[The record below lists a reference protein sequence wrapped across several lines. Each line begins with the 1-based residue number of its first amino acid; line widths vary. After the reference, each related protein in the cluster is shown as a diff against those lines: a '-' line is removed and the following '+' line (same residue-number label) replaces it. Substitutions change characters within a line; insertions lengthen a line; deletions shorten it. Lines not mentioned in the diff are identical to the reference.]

1 MCASSLLVAV
11 FVTLLAVVLAHG
23 ARRWLAF
30 RALARALGGSGVGPR
45 FSATVGG
52 ERYVCHYSYGRTR
65 GGPSRLTVEV
75 DAPSMPAFRVMR
87 PSVATTAMLAVGLGR
102 AVRTGVPAMDD
113 AYVVACDAGEWA
125 AAVFREPPAAEALI
139 GILGSGFTDVRADGA
154 HLVAEWTGFAMR
166 EDFSPS
172 LVLGVVRHLTG
183 LRDAVASVVFSTPVA
198 APSRG
203 RRRALAAIPAA
214 VFAAGAGLLMWG
226 SAFHV
231 LDARAMLWH
240 SLRVSVPWLA
250 FFLVAGAPVFRLST
264 TSPRDVIRLAS
275 LAALGFTMTGYAA
288 DVALNCALDAA
299 PPAVHHAVVVDRTIT
314 SGRGGTQYWAVVRSW
329 RGAPTETIPVPWR
342 VYERLVPEST
352 ELAVTT
358 RPGRLG
364 FEWLVDH
371 AVDG

>member
-1 MCASSLLVAV
+1 
-11 FVTLLAVVLAHG
+11 
-23 ARRWLAF
+23 
-30 RALARALGGSGVGPR
+30 
-45 FSATVGG
+45 
-52 ERYVCHYSYGRTR
+52 
-65 GGPSRLTVEV
+65 
-75 DAPSMPAFRVMR
+75 
-87 PSVATTAMLAVGLGR
+87 
-102 AVRTGVPAMDD
+102 
-113 AYVVACDAGEWA
+113 
-125 AAVFREPPAAEALI
+125 
-139 GILGSGFTDVRADGA
+139 
-154 HLVAEWTGFAMR
+154 
-166 EDFSPS
+166 
-172 LVLGVVRHLTG
+172 
-183 LRDAVASVVFSTPVA
+183 
-198 APSRG
+198 
-203 RRRALAAIPAA
+203 